1 MNLFAFFFAPFARC
15 ITCQQCA
22 DAFVRVPAAVWI
34 HVRMG
39 VFVCTHQGAR
49 ASLLQKTVQSAFLVT
64 VRALTQYA
72 CHACIHAISRRA
84 YLSFLGWRHQLV
96 YTAQN
101 SVPFMPFDSDVPHA
115 CTSPCT
121 HPYDT

>member
-39 VFVCTHQGAR
+39 AFVCTHQGAR

-64 VRALTQYA
+64 VRDRSSP
-72 CHACIHAISRRA
+72 HAIRVSCVHTCH
-84 YLSFLGWRHQLV
+84 F
-96 YTAQN
+96 
-101 SVPFMPFDSDVPHA
+101 
-115 CTSPCT
+115 
-121 HPYDT
+121 